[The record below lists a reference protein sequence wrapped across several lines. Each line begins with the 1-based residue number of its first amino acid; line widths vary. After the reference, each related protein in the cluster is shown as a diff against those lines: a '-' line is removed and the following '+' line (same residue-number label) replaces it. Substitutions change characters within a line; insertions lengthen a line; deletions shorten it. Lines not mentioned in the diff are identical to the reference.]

1 MAVKKTVLKLS
12 ERDAVVK
19 IAGTAGTGTISLKA
33 DLKKSN
39 EDVTDQT
46 QHVSICGVQWT
57 GSIDA
62 TVTVS
67 RNDEVIMT
75 LNCGASGALEM
86 NGQQMIPDDI
96 QADKDIDFTITGTAA
111 ECWIRL
117 KKVSGY
123 TSGSETSVY
132 GQYDD
137 PNRVGASTTMQGSPD
152 YVAP

>member
-1 MAVKKTVLKLS
+1 MAVVKTVLKLS

-19 IAGTAGTGTISLKA
+19 VAGDAGTSTIGLQT
-33 DLKKSN
+33 DLKKTN
-39 EDVTDQT
+39 EVVTGQT
-46 QHVSICGVQWT
+46 QHVAICGVQWT
-57 GSIDA
+57 GTIDA
-62 TVTVS
+62 VVTIS
-67 RNDEVIMT
+67 RNDVVIMT
-75 LNCGASGALEM
+75 LNCAAAGALEM

-96 QADKDIDFTITGTAA
+96 QADKDIVVTITGTAA

-123 TSGSETSVY
+123 TSGSEPSVY

-137 PNRVGASTTMQGSPD
+137 PTRVGASTTIQGSPD